1 MSQLIT
7 VSELEPLTEGELR
20 SKFCSISN
28 DLAKSERAAAERP
41 MALASL
47 ENVERVL
54 ARKIA
59 DRKRQYVLKM

>member
-7 VSELEPLTEGELR
+7 ASELEPLNEFELR

-28 DLAKSERAAAERP
+28 DLTKSEHAASERP

-47 ENVERVL
+47 ENVERAL

-59 DRKRQYVLKM
+59 DRKRHGGPKF